1 MAVTVRKATKDDA
14 PEIARMA
21 IALFDL
27 HVGWDPKRFTHVAT
41 AEGAA
46 WYYGERA
53 QDGRVVVAEYEGVVV
68 GFAYFEY
75 EERDYVNL
83 LSNAIWLHDIY
94 VEESRR
100 RNGAGKAL
108 LTAVRDAA
116 AALGAGKVVLTVADE
131 NEAGQ
136 RLFTRNGFR
145 TTMHEMMLVIDD
157 NNG

>member
-1 MAVTVRKATKDDA
+1 MAITVRKAAKEDA
-14 PEIARMA
+14 PTIARLA
-21 IALFDL
+21 ISLFDL

-46 WYYGERA
+46 WYYGQRA
-53 QDGRVVVAEYEGVVV
+53 EDGRVVVAEADGAVV

-83 LSNAIWLHDIY
+83 LSNAVWLHDIY
-94 VEESRR
+94 VDESQRGK
-100 RNGAGKAL
+100 GAGRAL
-108 LTAVRDAA
+108 LEAVSTEAKQ
-116 AALGAGKVVLTVADE
+116 LGAAKVVLTVAAE
-131 NEAGQ
+131 NETGQ
-136 RLFTRNGFR
+136 ALFTRNGFR

>member
-1 MAVTVRKATKDDA
+1 MAITVRKATTDDA
-14 PEIARMA
+14 PAIARMA

-27 HVGWDPKRFTHVAT
+27 HVGWDPQRFTHVAT
-41 AEGAA
+41 VEGAA
-46 WYYGERA
+46 AYYGQRA
-53 QDGRVVVAEYEGVVV
+53 EDGRVVVAEIDGAVI

-83 LSNAIWLHDIY
+83 LSHAVWLHDIY

-100 RNGAGKAL
+100 GNGAGKAL
-108 LTAVRDAA
+108 LSGVRHAA
-116 AALGAGKVVLTVADE
+116 AALGAKKVVLTVAE
-131 NEAGQ
+131 RNEVGL

-157 NNG
+157 YNG